1 MKDLNADEYQL
12 KAITYGNGPVCVLAG
27 PGSGKTYVITH
38 RILYLINNLKIP
50 QNRIL
55 VITFTRNAA
64 YSMRSRYLKI
74 SGLNESFVTFGTF
87 HSVYLRFL
95 KFFGNDLN
103 QNNKNTYLNGLID
116 EPEFDFDKILTD
128 CYDMF
133 KDHPERAEYI
143 ASLFP
148 YILVDEFQDINPLE
162 ASILK
167 LIINKN
173 SSLFIVGDDDQSI
186 YGFRGAD
193 GLIMKTFIKEF
204 NMEVIGLKYNY
215 RNPYRIID
223 SSQKVIELNQNR
235 LKDFKPVSFDRKNG
249 IFFVKVFEDE
259 QSEQRYIKDILK
271 NTKENEKTAILLRT
285 NREVTHYKRLLS
297 DIGSNKEDLRKKICN
312 DLSAYASFSLNH
324 DRKSLIR
331 ILKSEEINIPLTV
344 LTDSTIDLKKLA
356 FKYAGKTFGNR
367 LYSLN
372 RNMEALKNLSPYA
385 AVLYILKVIGYERIL
400 IKTYINDEL
409 NDSLAIIKNISE
421 RSKESSS
428 LKDLLNI
435 LYVPEDEVKKTDQ
448 NISILTFHAS
458 KGLEFDNVIL
468 PDVNEGKVPQIDYDN
483 DQNLAE
489 ERRLFYVA
497 MTRTVK
503 NLYITAIKNEGNR
516 IMLPSRFIKPFI

>member
-1 MKDLNADEYQL
+1 MKDLKADEYQL

-38 RILYLINNLKIP
+38 RILYLINTLNIP
-50 QNRIL
+50 PNKIL

-103 QNNKNTYLNGLID
+103 LNNKNTYLNGRID
-116 EPEFDFDKILTD
+116 EPEIDFNKILTD

-133 KDHPERAEYI
+133 NDHPERAEYI

-173 SSLFIVGDDDQSI
+173 SNLFIVGDDDQSI

-193 GLIMKTFIKEF
+193 GLIMKNFISEF
-204 NMEVIGLKYNY
+204 KMEVIGLKYNY

-223 SSQKVIELNQNR
+223 SSQKVIALNPNR
-235 LKDFKPVSFDRKNG
+235 LKDFKTVSFDRKNG
-249 IFFVKVFEDE
+249 IFFVKVFDDE
-259 QSEQRYIKDILK
+259 QSERRYIEEIIK

-297 DIGSNKEDLRKKICN
+297 DIGSNTEDLKKKICN
-312 DLSAYASFSLNH
+312 DICAYVSFVVYH

-331 ILKSEEINIPLTV
+331 IFKIEEINIPPAV
-344 LTDSTIDLKKLA
+344 LTESTVELEKLA
-356 FKYAGKTFGNR
+356 FKYVGKTFGNK

-372 RNMEALKNLSPYA
+372 KNMNAIKNLSPYA
-385 AVLYILKVIGYERIL
+385 AVIYILKVIGYERFL
-400 IKTYINDEL
+400 IKTCKKEEL
-409 NDSLAIIKNISE
+409 KESLSIIKSITE
-421 RSKESSS
+421 RSKKSDSF
-428 LKDLLNI
+428 KDLLNT
-435 LYVPEDEVKKTDQ
+435 LFVSKDDVKKNDP

-468 PDVNEGKVPQIDYDN
+468 PDVNEGKVPQISYDN
-483 DQNLAE
+483 DLNFEE

-503 NLYITAIKNEGNR
+503 NLYITAIKNEGNK
-516 IMLPSRFIKPFI
+516 ILLPSRFIKPFI

>member
-1 MKDLNADEYQL
+1 MKDLKADEYQL

-27 PGSGKTYVITH
+27 PGSGKTFVITH
-38 RILYLINNLKIP
+38 RILYLINTLKIP
-50 QNRIL
+50 QNKIL

-64 YSMRSRYLKI
+64 HSMRSRYLRI
-74 SGLNESFVTFGTF
+74 SGMNDSFVTFGTF

-95 KFFGNDLN
+95 KFFGNDINL
-103 QNNKNTYLNGLID
+103 QNENTYLNGLID

-133 KDHPERAEYI
+133 NAHPERAEYI

-173 SSLFIVGDDDQSI
+173 SNLFIVGDDDQSI

-193 GLIMKTFIKEF
+193 GLIMKRFINEF
-204 NMEVIGLKYNY
+204 KMEVIGLKYNY

-223 SSQKVIELNQNR
+223 SSQKVISLNRER
-235 LKDFKPVSFDRKNG
+235 LKSFKPVSFARKNG
-249 IFFVKVFEDE
+249 IFFVKLFEDE
-259 QSEQRYIKDILK
+259 LSENRYIKEILK

-297 DIGSNKEDLRKKICN
+297 DNGSNKEDLNGKISN
-312 DLSAYASFSLNH
+312 DIRAYISFSLDH

-331 ILKSEEINIPLTV
+331 ILKNEEINIPHTV
-344 LTDSTIDLKKLA
+344 LTDSDIKLEDLA
-356 FKYAGKTFGNR
+356 FKYVGKPFGNK

-372 RNMEALKNLSPYA
+372 KNMNALKDLSPYA
-385 AVLYILKVIGYERIL
+385 AVLYILKVIGYERFL
-400 IKTYINDEL
+400 IKTYIKDEL
-409 NDSLAIIKNISE
+409 NESLPIIKNITES
-421 RSKESSS
+421 SKECTS
-428 LKDLLNI
+428 LKDLLNR
-435 LYVPEDEVKKTDQ
+435 LYVSEEDEKKNSP
-448 NISILTFHAS
+448 NICILTYHAS

-468 PDVNEGKVPQIDYDN
+468 PDVNEGKVPQINIDN
-483 DQNLAE
+483 DKNFEE

-516 IMLPSRFIKPFI
+516 ILLPSRFIKPFI